1 MVELCTKGEFERLR
15 SVDKLGV
22 SPKDWA
28 NQVMTSL
35 PGTSQPAA
43 NDKLFTR
50 QFVLLLAMMA
60 CFGLSWSFYLILPKF
75 LATELSLDAAGIGR
89 VVGVQGLTAV
99 AVTPVVGWLVDRY
112 GRLPWLIAGNVML
125 MLTGIAFVF
134 VEDVGPLLYSAQIT
148 WGMGMVMTFNSAGTI
163 TADMAPKGRMAEAI
177 GFFGAANLAMNA
189 VSPTIGEILEST
201 VGWDYVF
208 IASATAGA
216 FAAVL
221 GAFLKEPPKHVPHEL
236 EERRPILGMPMLR
249 VYGAT
254 LAITAS
260 FAALFTL
267 HQPYALGEGVTQIR
281 SFFIGFALL
290 ALTVRLGGG
299 RLIDRFGVLRSSVVS
314 IALYA
319 TVPPLLGL
327 VGPTHLFLVGAA
339 MGVAHGVAYPALTAL
354 GIGRASASS
363 RGMVVSIVHGA
374 FNGGHAFFAYT
385 LGMVAVSTG
394 YPTAFWI
401 AGAVT
406 LGGAVLLAV
415 NRAPAPAPLGRASGT
430 AAE

>member
-1 MVELCTKGEFERLR
+1 
-15 SVDKLGV
+15 
-22 SPKDWA
+22 
-28 NQVMTSL
+28 MTSS
-35 PGTSQPAA
+35 PSTSQPPA
-43 NDKLFTR
+43 NENLFTR
-50 QFVLLLAMMA
+50 EFALLLAMMA
-60 CFGLSWSFYLILPKF
+60 CFGMSWSFYLILPKF
-75 LATELSLDAAGIGR
+75 LATELSLDAAGIGK

-99 AVTPVVGWLVDRY
+99 MGTPLVGWLVDRY
-112 GRLPWLIAGNVML
+112 GRRPWLIAGNVML
-125 MLTGIAFVF
+125 MLTGIVFVF
-134 VEDVGPLLYSAQIT
+134 VEDVGPLLYFAQMM
-148 WGMGMVMTFNSAGTI
+148 WGMGMVMTFNSAGTM
-163 TADMAPKGRMAEAI
+163 TADIAPQGRMAEAI

-189 VSPTIGEILEST
+189 VSPTIGEVLEST
-201 VGWDYVF
+201 IGWDYVF
-208 IASATAGA
+208 ISSAVAGA

-221 GAFLKEPPKHVPHEL
+221 GTFLKEPPKHIPHDV

-260 FAALFTL
+260 FTALFTL
-267 HQPYALGEGVTQIR
+267 HQPFALGEGVTQIR
-281 SFFIGFALL
+281 SFFVGFAIL

-299 RLIDRFGVLRSSVVS
+299 RFIDRFGVLRASIVSV
-314 IALYA
+314 ALYA

-339 MGVAHGVAYPALTAL
+339 MGLAHGVAYPALTAL
-354 GIGRASASS
+354 GIARADASS

-385 LGMVAVSTG
+385 LGMVAASIG

-406 LGGAVLLAV
+406 FGGALLLAAR
-415 NRAPAPAPLGRASGT
+415 RAPAPAHLG
-430 AAE
+430 AARGPAAD

>member
-1 MVELCTKGEFERLR
+1 
-15 SVDKLGV
+15 
-22 SPKDWA
+22 
-28 NQVMTSL
+28 MTSL
-35 PGTSQPAA
+35 PPTSRPAP
-43 NDKLFTR
+43 NESLFTR
-50 QFVLLLAMMA
+50 QFALLLAMMA
-60 CFGLSWSFYLILPKF
+60 SFGMSWSFYLILPKF

-99 AVTPVVGWLVDRY
+99 LATPLVGWLVDRY
-112 GRLPWLIAGNVML
+112 GRRPWLIGGNVLL

-134 VEDVGPLLYSAQIT
+134 VEDVGPLLYFAQMM

-163 TADMAPKGRMAEAI
+163 TADIAPQGRMAEAI

-189 VSPTIGEILEST
+189 VSPAIGELLEST

-208 IASATAGA
+208 ISSAVAGA
-216 FAAVL
+216 FAAIL
-221 GAFLKEPPKHVPHEL
+221 GAFLKEPPKHIPHDL
-236 EERRPILGMPMLR
+236 EERRPILGIPMLR

-260 FAALFTL
+260 FTALFTL
-267 HQPYALGEGVTQIR
+267 HQPFALGEGVTQIR
-281 SFFIGFALL
+281 AFFVGFATL

-299 RLIDRFGVLRSSVVS
+299 RFIDRFGVLRASIVSV
-314 IALYA
+314 ALYA

-327 VGPTHLFLVGAA
+327 VGPSHLFLVGAA
-339 MGVAHGVAYPALTAL
+339 MGLAHGVAYPALTAL
-354 GIGRASASS
+354 GIAQANASS

-385 LGMVAVSTG
+385 LGMVAASAG
-394 YPTAFWI
+394 YPTAFWL

-406 LGGAVLLAV
+406 LGGAILLAV
-415 NRAPAPAPLGRASGT
+415 KRAPAPARLGT
-430 AAE
+430 ARGPAAE

>member
-1 MVELCTKGEFERLR
+1 IV
-15 SVDKLGV
+15 
-22 SPKDWA
+22 
-28 NQVMTSL
+28 
-35 PGTSQPAA
+35 
-43 NDKLFTR
+43 
-50 QFVLLLAMMA
+50 
-60 CFGLSWSFYLILPKF
+60 
-75 LATELSLDAAGIGR
+75 
-89 VVGVQGLTAV
+89 
-99 AVTPVVGWLVDRY
+99 
-112 GRLPWLIAGNVML
+112 
-125 MLTGIAFVF
+125 FVF
-134 VEDVGPLLYSAQIT
+134 VEDVGPLLYFAQMM
-148 WGMGMVMTFNSAGTI
+148 WGMGMVMTFNSAGTM
-163 TADMAPKGRMAEAI
+163 TADIAPQGRMAEAI

-189 VSPTIGEILEST
+189 VSPAIGEVLEST
-201 VGWDYVF
+201 IGWDYVF
-208 IASATAGA
+208 ISSAVAGA

-221 GAFLKEPPKHVPHEL
+221 GTFLKEPPKHIPHDV

-260 FAALFTL
+260 FTALFTL
-267 HQPYALGEGVTQIR
+267 HQPFALGEGVTQIR
-281 SFFIGFALL
+281 SFFVGFAIL

-299 RLIDRFGVLRSSVVS
+299 RFIDRFGVLRASIVSV
-314 IALYA
+314 ALYA

-339 MGVAHGVAYPALTAL
+339 MGLAHGVAYPALTAL
-354 GIGRASASS
+354 GIARADASS

-385 LGMVAVSTG
+385 LGMVAASIG

-406 LGGAVLLAV
+406 FGGALLLAAR
-415 NRAPAPAPLGRASGT
+415 RAPAPAHLGAARGP